1 MTIKQKA
8 YIAYY
13 TFICVVY
20 FYFNTDNIIVNAQN
34 NIVLHTIRVF
44 WPLLFL
50 IPIFLPRKYRHR
62 YPVILVILFIGTY
75 TYSEKVRNEVQ
86 EKYLLQNDFYIAT
99 AKYRVTINRGSR
111 YDKANFDHYSIMQ
124 YGGDAEL
131 YVDESKH
138 LYDTVLVKISYKYK
152 FCGVYEGNPS
162 PAEIQK
168 YMEPVLFIDGVEQP
182 RPEYDD
188 LKLSDEE
195 RRDLL
200 REHHIEVARVVK
212 KERDKFLRNLVTLQ
226 VNDTIQKTVNLMYKD
241 EPDYDD
247 IFDSL
252 NEESY
257 VLVKVSD
264 INPKVIEVT
273 NWQPTAKDVDKY
285 NVKSYLMLATVIS
298 KKSVDDNKQR
308 KHSIIYYAK
317 LRINDKMETSF
328 IRVRGMFQ
336 SDYQVYE
343 SLKVGDPV
351 MIKLTEGKTKT
362 VDVLNWHPTP
372 EQIEKYKTPVR
383 VKERNK

>member
-1 MTIKQKA
+1 MALFYTPYMILQYYKYEWCVLLRLALPVAFTIVWYLGYRRKFGWIK
-8 YIAYY
+8 
-13 TFICVVY
+13 
-20 FYFNTDNIIVNAQN
+20 
-34 NIVLHTIRVF
+34 L
-44 WPLLFL
+44 L
-50 IPIFLPRKYRHR
+50 IPIFVAIHQLVLHNILSDYYRQS
-62 YPVILVILFIGTY
+62 LVDST
-75 TYSEKVRNEVQ
+75 S
-86 EKYLLQNDFYIAT
+86 YLLNISINGNVIKERWQPDVTPTCNVQTGRRYYLQGAHSSGNYTIVKMSLDDFIIC
-99 AKYRVTINRGSR
+99 V
-111 YDKANFDHYSIMQ
+111 
-124 YGGDAEL
+124 
-131 YVDESKH
+131 
-138 LYDTVLVKISYKYK
+138 YKDD
-152 FCGVYEGNPS
+152 PS

-182 RPEYDD
+182 RSEYDD
-188 LKLSDEE
+188 LKLTDEE

-200 REHHIEVARVVK
+200 KEHHLEVARVVK
-212 KERDKFLRNLVTLQ
+212 KEHDKFLRNLVTLQ

-264 INPKVIEVT
+264 INPKVIEVAD
-273 NWQPTAKDVDKY
+273 WQPTAKDVDKY

-298 KKSVDDNKQR
+298 KKSVDDNIQR

-362 VDVLNWHPTP
+362 VDVLNWQPTP

-383 VKERNK
+383 LIEKNR

>member
-1 MTIKQKA
+1 MKKLLFVFVVVISLIGVVLGYIPSVIELQFKYYYLDLPAIGSPIIFSASLFLYMGLNKRWGMAMLFFILHFLLSYAKREYDRSYQKSLEKSTTFYLNTGTRDKAFYDNHHMNPKFTCRSMQSGREREFSGTQEKDDTIIVKMSLDDF
-8 YIAYY
+8 I
-13 TFICVVY
+13 ICV
-20 FYFNTDNIIVNAQN
+20 
-34 NIVLHTIRVF
+34 
-44 WPLLFL
+44 
-50 IPIFLPRKYRHR
+50 
-62 YPVILVILFIGTY
+62 
-75 TYSEKVRNEVQ
+75 
-86 EKYLLQNDFYIAT
+86 
-99 AKYRVTINRGSR
+99 
-111 YDKANFDHYSIMQ
+111 
-124 YGGDAEL
+124 
-131 YVDESKH
+131 
-138 LYDTVLVKISYKYK
+138 YKDD
-152 FCGVYEGNPS
+152 PS

-241 EPDYDD
+241 EEDYDD

-264 INPKVIEVT
+264 INPKVIEVAD
-273 NWQPTAKDVDKY
+273 WQPTTKEIDKY

-298 KKSVDDNKQR
+298 KKSEETKQA
-308 KHSIIYYAK
+308 KHSMIYYAK

-343 SLKVGDPV
+343 S
-351 MIKLTEGKTKT
+351 
-362 VDVLNWHPTP
+362 
-372 EQIEKYKTPVR
+372 Q
-383 VKERNK
+383 

>member
-1 MTIKQKA
+1 
-8 YIAYY
+8 
-13 TFICVVY
+13 
-20 FYFNTDNIIVNAQN
+20 
-34 NIVLHTIRVF
+34 
-44 WPLLFL
+44 
-50 IPIFLPRKYRHR
+50 
-62 YPVILVILFIGTY
+62 
-75 TYSEKVRNEVQ
+75 
-86 EKYLLQNDFYIAT
+86 
-99 AKYRVTINRGSR
+99 
-111 YDKANFDHYSIMQ
+111 
-124 YGGDAEL
+124 
-131 YVDESKH
+131 
-138 LYDTVLVKISYKYK
+138 
-152 FCGVYEGNPS
+152 
-162 PAEIQK
+162 
-168 YMEPVLFIDGVEQP
+168 MEPVLFIDGVEQP

-188 LKLSDEE
+188 MRLSVEE
-195 RRDLL
+195 RRYLL

-226 VNDTIQKTVNLMYKD
+226 VNDTVQKTVNLMYKD

-264 INPKVIEVT
+264 INPKVIEVAD
-273 NWQPTAKDVDKY
+273 WQPTAKDVDKY

-362 VDVLNWHPTP
+362 VDVLDWHPTP
-372 EQIEKYKTPVR
+372 EEIEKYKTPVR
-383 VKERNK
+383 LIEKNW

>member
-1 MTIKQKA
+1 
-8 YIAYY
+8 
-13 TFICVVY
+13 
-20 FYFNTDNIIVNAQN
+20 
-34 NIVLHTIRVF
+34 
-44 WPLLFL
+44 
-50 IPIFLPRKYRHR
+50 
-62 YPVILVILFIGTY
+62 
-75 TYSEKVRNEVQ
+75 
-86 EKYLLQNDFYIAT
+86 
-99 AKYRVTINRGSR
+99 
-111 YDKANFDHYSIMQ
+111 MQ

-226 VNDTIQKTVNLMYKD
+226 VNDTVQKTVNLMYKD
-241 EPDYDD
+241 EPDYED
-247 IFDSL
+247 IFESL
-252 NEESY
+252 NENSY
-257 VLVKVSD
+257 VIVNVSD

-273 NWQPTAKDVDKY
+273 NWQPTTKEIDKY

-328 IRVRGMFQ
+328 IRVRGILK
-336 SDYQVYE
+336 SDREEYE
-343 SLKVGDPV
+343 SLSVGAPV

-362 VDVLNWHPTP
+362 VDVLDWQPTP

-383 VKERNK
+383 LIEKNR

>member
-1 MTIKQKA
+1 MA
-8 YIAYY
+8 FYY
-13 TFICVVY
+13 TPFMLLRYYKYEWCVLLRIALPSAFTIVWIYYWHNRKFGKIKLIIPIFVAIHQIVLHNILSVNYRQSLADNTSYLLNISINGSVIEESRGVQVPQTPTYNVQTGRRYYLQGVHSSGNYTLVKMSLDDFIICVV
-20 FYFNTDNIIVNAQN
+20 
-34 NIVLHTIRVF
+34 
-44 WPLLFL
+44 
-50 IPIFLPRKYRHR
+50 
-62 YPVILVILFIGTY
+62 
-75 TYSEKVRNEVQ
+75 
-86 EKYLLQNDFYIAT
+86 ND
-99 AKYRVTINRGSR
+99 
-111 YDKANFDHYSIMQ
+111 
-124 YGGDAEL
+124 
-131 YVDESKH
+131 
-138 LYDTVLVKISYKYK
+138 
-152 FCGVYEGNPS
+152 NPS

-226 VNDTIQKTVNLMYKD
+226 VNDTVQKTVNLMYKD
-241 EPDYDD
+241 EEDYDD

-273 NWQPTAKDVDKY
+273 NWQPTTKEIDKY

-298 KKSVDDNKQR
+298 KKSVDDNKPR
-308 KHSIIYYAK
+308 KHSITYYAK

-351 MIKLTEGKTKT
+351 MIKLTEGKTKS

-383 VKERNK
+383 LIEKNR

>member
-1 MTIKQKA
+1 MIIEDAIPAIFFVSLLFYMYSRVGLWCFIAVALYLPIKYACVSFSKEHRKSLSNVSSY
-8 YIAYY
+8 YINTSFYESQLIFVNY
-13 TFICVVY
+13 LVVEGVHVSKYSSTQTGKSLLCKCYHDSIVLTKVSLDDFIICVV
-20 FYFNTDNIIVNAQN
+20 
-34 NIVLHTIRVF
+34 
-44 WPLLFL
+44 
-50 IPIFLPRKYRHR
+50 
-62 YPVILVILFIGTY
+62 
-75 TYSEKVRNEVQ
+75 
-86 EKYLLQNDFYIAT
+86 ND
-99 AKYRVTINRGSR
+99 
-111 YDKANFDHYSIMQ
+111 
-124 YGGDAEL
+124 
-131 YVDESKH
+131 
-138 LYDTVLVKISYKYK
+138 
-152 FCGVYEGNPS
+152 NPS

-182 RPEYDD
+182 RPDYDD

-226 VNDTIQKTVNLMYKD
+226 VNDTLQKTVNLMYKD

-264 INPKVIEVT
+264 INPKVIEVAD
-273 NWQPTAKDVDKY
+273 WQPTTKDVDKY

-328 IRVRGMFQ
+328 IRVRGILK
-336 SDYQVYE
+336 SDREEYE
-343 SLKVGDPV
+343 SLKVGDQV
-351 MIKLTEGKTKT
+351 MICLTEGKTKT
-362 VDVLNWHPTP
+362 VRVLDWQLTP
-372 EQIEKYKTPVR
+372 ADIEKYKTPVR
-383 VKERNK
+383 VKEK